1 LYFNQEIIPSIAP
14 GFSQGI
20 KNSNIMGFSP
30 HVLWEYFRTED
41 KLNGKIFSGRSWS
54 SSKNYNP
61 ALSGGIVI

>member
-41 KLNGKIFSGRSWS
+41 KLNGKIFSGRSWVAV
-54 SSKNYNP
+54 KITIP
-61 ALSGGIVI
+61 LFRAGL